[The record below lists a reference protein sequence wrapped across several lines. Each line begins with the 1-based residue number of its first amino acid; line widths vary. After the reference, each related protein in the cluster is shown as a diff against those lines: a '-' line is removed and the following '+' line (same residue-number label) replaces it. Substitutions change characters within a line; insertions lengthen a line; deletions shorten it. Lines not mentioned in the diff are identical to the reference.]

1 MEENKDT
8 IKTVG
13 SAVAGIGVSTVVS
26 NIVKHTMPPAAGALV
41 SLLSGI
47 GSFVFTGLASDAA
60 TAWVEDRVD
69 KVTTWLNSKKQPEEE
84 KVS

>member
-1 MEENKDT
+1 MEENKET

-47 GSFVFTGLASDAA
+47 GSFVLTGIAGDAA

-69 KVTTWLNSKKQPEEE
+69 KVCSWLDSRKQSEE
-84 KVS
+84 KVE